1 MSEFGGGWTP
11 EHSKRWI
18 NILAIYTVLFLVIG
32 PKFEIYGV
40 WSKIRDGEF
49 VPNRIDRFVAGSH
62 QGDTVQLCFEGTLK
76 GKEAQMMYTASLSE
90 LEQPKQIIDGFG
102 EVRFND
108 SSFEILS
115 KDFEPDCS
123 KIDRSNLDLA
133 SLPRTNSFVLGILNI
148 EENQKY
154 LETLDPGNYISYYY
168 YERKGQRD
176 GLKPNR
182 FAFYSK
188 SSNYIFYSFWIRG
201 GLRKESDLG
210 ALDYVKAALID
221 YVRWP
226 YFWLIVLTGGAS
238 H

>member
-49 VPNRIDRFVAGSH
+49 VRNRIERFVAGSH

-76 GKEAQMMYTASLSE
+76 GKETQMMYTANLSE
-90 LEQPKQIIDGFG
+90 LEQPEQIVDGLG
-102 EVRFND
+102 WVRFNEETFFLYSNDFKPSCASMRNPNMTSDKLPPRNTSVKWTLRD
-108 SSFEILS
+108 SNNQQIMQNLKTGAYVLFYRLNRSEKVYDGSFSVFI
-115 KDFEPDCS
+115 
-123 KIDRSNLDLA
+123 NL
-133 SLPRTNSFVLGILNI
+133 
-148 EENQKY
+148 ENELTFYEYWVMGGSQR
-154 LETLDPGNYISYYY
+154 ET
-168 YERKGQRD
+168 
-176 GLKPNR
+176 
-182 FAFYSK
+182 
-188 SSNYIFYSFWIRG
+188 
-201 GLRKESDLG
+201 DLG
-210 ALDYVKAALID
+210 VLDYVKAALID